1 MNIFGCC
8 NSCKDYKKSDI
19 DIKKMNSER
28 ENYSIYIHSQ
38 INNNQITSLN
48 NNSKSNNNSKID
60 EEDEKKSA
68 TFPKYDKSP
77 HNNGRNINDDKK
89 TNKTN
94 ISQKYEIKNVNISM
108 SDITFIS
115 EKQEKKEE
123 NYSKLLLTGDLFY
136 EKEIIITDSGMLNG
150 KRNKK
155 DGFSVFG
162 LKNTKDRSGQLI
174 NDFLL
179 NFNKSMEEIGENE
192 TESGKVFEIIFNKKN
207 KTYTLYFINPF
218 LYLYYKI
225 NNYVYFY
232 PQKYYFLFVGKIFL
246 LFIKKIINK

>member
-1 MNIFGCC
+1 MR
-8 NSCKDYKKSDI
+8 
-19 DIKKMNSER
+19 KM
-28 ENYSIYIHSQ
+28 
-38 INNNQITSLN
+38 
-48 NNSKSNNNSKID
+48 K
-60 EEDEKKSA
+60 KKSA

-77 HNNGRNINDDKK
+77 HNNGRNINDDKN

-179 NFNKSMEEIGENE
+179 IL
-192 TESGKVFEIIFNKKN
+192 TKVWKKLEKMKQNQEKFSKLFLIRKIKHILYILSIHFCIYIIKLIIM
-207 KTYTLYFINPF
+207 Y
-218 LYLYYKI
+218 
-225 NNYVYFY
+225 
-232 PQKYYFLFVGKIFL
+232 IFTH
-246 LFIKKIINK
+246 KKIIFFLLVKKKI